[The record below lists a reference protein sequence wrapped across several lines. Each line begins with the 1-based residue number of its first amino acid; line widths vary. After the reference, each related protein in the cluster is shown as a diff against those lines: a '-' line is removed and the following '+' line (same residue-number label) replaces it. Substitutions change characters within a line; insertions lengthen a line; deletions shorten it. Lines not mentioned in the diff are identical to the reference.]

1 MVSSIASS
9 PSIDL
14 SGLPAPDIIAQPDF
28 ETRFAAKLAR
38 FQTEYPDFDASVES
52 DPAVKLLQSDAYD
65 ELVLAAAFNDAARGM
80 LLAFASGA
88 RLDHLG
94 ALFGVAR
101 LTVTPANVQT
111 GAAAVLESDDAFR
124 RRIQLAPHSFSVAG
138 PEGAYLFHALSAHGD
153 VADASVVS
161 PAPTEIVVTLLS
173 HSGDGIPS
181 APVLSAVDLAL
192 QGPVRPM
199 CDFVTVQPVELIDFA
214 ITAEMF
220 VFAGP
225 DAGLILGT
233 AQDSLAAFLAKARRL
248 GRDVPVSALI
258 AALHV
263 ANVQRVNLIE
273 PAADVVISPA
283 QIAVPSTIAV
293 TVAGSEL

>member
-28 ETRFAAKLAR
+28 EARLAAKVAQLLTLHPEFSAL
-38 FQTEYPDFDASVES
+38 VES
-52 DPAVKLLQSDAYD
+52 DPAMKVLEADCYD
-65 ELVLAAAFNDAARGM
+65 EMVLAQAFNDAARGM
-80 LLAFASGA
+80 LLAFATGP
-88 RLDHLG
+88 RLDHLA
-94 ALFGVAR
+94 ALFDMSR
-101 LTVTPANVQT
+101 LIVTPANGQT
-111 GAAAVLESDDAFR
+111 GAAAVLEADHDFR
-124 RRIQLAPHSFSVAG
+124 RRIQMAAHSFSVAG
-138 PEGAYLFHALSAHGD
+138 PEQAYAFHALSAHGD

-161 PAPTEIVVTLLS
+161 PAPTEIVVTILS
-173 HSGDGIPS
+173 HSGDGIPT
-181 APVLSAVDLAL
+181 APVLAAVDAAL

-199 CDFVTVQPVELIDFA
+199 ADFVTVQAVELVEFD
-214 ITAEMF
+214 ITAELF

-225 DAGLILGT
+225 DAALILAT
-233 AQDSLAAFLAKARRL
+233 AQASLAAFLASARRL
-248 GRDVPVSALI
+248 GRDIPVSALI

-263 ANVQRVNLIE
+263 GNVQRVNLIE

-283 QIAVPSTIAV
+283 QIGAPSAIAV

>member
-28 ETRFAAKLAR
+28 EARLAAKLAR
-38 FQTEYPDFDASVES
+38 LLTLHPEFSALVES
-52 DPAVKLLQSDAYD
+52 DPAMKLLQADSYD
-65 ELVLAAAFNDAARGM
+65 EMVLAQAFNDAARGM
-80 LLAFASGA
+80 LLAFATGP
-88 RLDHLG
+88 RLDHLA
-94 ALFGVAR
+94 ALFDMTR
-101 LTVTPANVQT
+101 LIVTPANPSTNTV
-111 GAAAVLESDDAFR
+111 AVLEADTDFR
-124 RRIQLAPHSFSVAG
+124 RRIQMAAHSFSVAG
-138 PEGAYLFHALSAHGD
+138 PEQAYAFHALSAHGD

-161 PAPTEIVVTLLS
+161 PAPTEIVVTILS
-173 HSGDGIPS
+173 HSGDGVPP
-181 APVLSAVDLAL
+181 APVLAAVDARL

-199 CDFVTVQPVELIDFA
+199 ADFVTVQAVELVEFA
-214 ITAEMF
+214 ITAELF

-225 DAGLILGT
+225 DAALILAT
-233 AQDSLAAFLAKARRL
+233 AQASLADYLARARRL
-248 GRDVPVSALI
+248 GRDIPVSAII

-263 ANVQRVNLIE
+263 ANVQRVTLIE

-283 QIAVPSTIAV
+283 QIGAPTAIAV